1 VAVSIN
7 CYKLSRA
14 VNRLEVDDLRSAI
27 LLLTL
32 MLLGGCATSKPAE
45 DEFVT
50 RVGVINGKDVI
61 DSSQSSNNN
70 THVSSGVS
78 VSSDRGVSGGI
89 GVLLGS
95 LGMGS
100 SAEPSV
106 RYHVDLMDGEQ
117 ITIYHESDQF
127 LAGDCVEIRSVPGN
141 DSYPPQ
147 MKRIAGDC

>member
-1 VAVSIN
+1 MAVSKN

-14 VNRLEVDDLRSAI
+14 VIRLEVDDLRSAI

-32 MLLGGCATSKPAE
+32 TLLVGCAASKPAE

-50 RVGVINGKDVI
+50 RMGVIMGKDVV
-61 DSSQSSNNN
+61 DPKQAQSSS

-78 VSSDRGVSGGI
+78 VSSDRGVSIGI

-95 LGMGS
+95 LGSGS
-100 SAEPSV
+100 SAESSV
-106 RYHVDLMDGEQ
+106 RYHVDLTDGEQ
-117 ITIYHESDQF
+117 ITVYHQSDQF

-147 MKRIAGDC
+147 MKRIAGSC